1 MIQLISIVKRKLKKH
16 QNLVRIFEYY
26 NRRRKYLLNKSFNR
40 VNLSENI
47 VKEKCITTDPGEYFF
62 GYYDKSPWCK
72 TGRYILALKAKK
84 TGRNPKKD
92 EEADIGIIST
102 KDDYNFIGLRK
113 TKAWNLQQGCMLQ
126 WLGPDF
132 ENYIIYNDI
141 IDDEYISFI
150 YNIDKGIS
158 RIIKKPV
165 YSISKDG
172 KRAISLNFSRLH
184 RLRPGYG
191 YPGLKDETAG
201 IPIPSD
207 DGIWLID
214 IEKNNYKLIISL
226 QDIININ
233 WNPEMNYGHHWFN
246 HLEINP
252 EGSRFSFLH
261 RWESCGRRYSRLF
274 TADLDG
280 KNVYC
285 IADDKMV
292 SHCCW
297 KNSRQIL
304 SWARVAGSGEHYYL
318 FTDLEKKFEI
328 IGEGIL
334 DEDGHPSYSPDKRYI
349 LTDTYP
355 DIARFRRLLAYD
367 TYSRKKYELGR
378 YLAPFKYDFEH
389 RCDLHPRWSR
399 DGKLIC
405 FDSTH
410 EGRRRMYIVS
420 NPFT

>member
-1 MIQLISIVKRKLKKH
+1 MIKLKNIIKRKLKNN
-16 QNLVRIFEYY
+16 QNLVRILEYY
-26 NRRRKYLLNKSFNR
+26 NRRRKYLLNKLFSRINY
-40 VNLSENI
+40 NENI

-72 TGRYILALKAKK
+72 TGKYILALRAKN
-84 TGRNPKKD
+84 TNRNPKKD
-92 EEADIGIIST
+92 EDADIGIIDT
-102 KDDYNFIGLRK
+102 KDNYNFINLRK
-113 TKAWNLQQGCMLQ
+113 TKAWNLQQGCMFQ

-132 ENYIIYNDI
+132 DTKIIYNDI
-141 IDDEYISFI
+141 IENEYVSVI
-150 YNIDKGIS
+150 YNIDTEETRVLK
-158 RIIKKPV
+158 RPV
-165 YSISKDG
+165 YSISRDG
-172 KRAISLNFSRLH
+172 KKALSLNFSRLH

-191 YPGLKDETAG
+191 YSSLEDETED

-214 IEKNNYKLIISL
+214 IEKNRYKLLISIG
-226 QDIININ
+226 DIASIN
-233 WNPEMNYGHHWFN
+233 WNSDMGSGHHWFN
-246 HLEINP
+246 HLEMNP
-252 EGSRFSFLH
+252 DGKRFSFLH
-261 RWESCGRRYSRLF
+261 RWESKGRRCSRLF
-274 TADLDG
+274 TADIEG
-280 KNVYC
+280 KNIYC
-285 IADDKMV
+285 IVDDRMI

-334 DEDGHPSYSPDKRYI
+334 NEDGHPSYSPEGRYI

-355 DIARFRRLLAYD
+355 DKSRLRRLIIYD
-367 TYSRKKYELGR
+367 TKTNRQHELGK
-378 YLAPFKYDFEH
+378 YLAPFKYDFEY

-410 EGRRRMYIVS
+410 EGNRRMYIVP
-420 NPFT
+420 NPLQ